1 MLIILEYNLST
12 YIVKKN
18 LNLQN
23 YFKKKNS
30 TVFYKGKEEN
40 SLQNRNKAISLL
52 TSNLDEITLKTISIC
67 FWGYLNQGNHICCIR
82 VSYKPE
88 S

>member
-1 MLIILEYNLST
+1 MLIALEYNLST

-52 TSNLDEITLKTISIC
+52 TSNLDEITLKTILI
-67 FWGYLNQGNHICCIR
+67 
-82 VSYKPE
+82 
-88 S
+88 